1 MDPEAEAIRLQRLR
15 DVGIL
20 DTPDDRLFRG
30 FAEQALALLPGTSIA
45 AVNLIDAKRSWSK
58 TIVGLTMK
66 ESPRETS
73 FCTHTIETSGVLVVE
88 DTTRDSRFATNPF
101 VTSVP
106 GVRFYVGVR
115 LMNGV
120 GALCVIG
127 QQPRR
132 VTEAEIAKLIKLAHY
147 VDIQLL
153 AHGTLFNIPD
163 ALHRAIG

>member
-1 MDPEAEAIRLQRLR
+1 MDPQAEEMRLQRLH
-15 DVGIL
+15 DMGIL

-45 AVNLIDAKRSWSK
+45 AVNLIDAKRLWSK

-132 VTEAEIAKLIKLAHY
+132 VTEAEIAKLVKLAHF

-153 AHGTLFNIPD
+153 AHGTLFNIP
-163 ALHRAIG
+163 